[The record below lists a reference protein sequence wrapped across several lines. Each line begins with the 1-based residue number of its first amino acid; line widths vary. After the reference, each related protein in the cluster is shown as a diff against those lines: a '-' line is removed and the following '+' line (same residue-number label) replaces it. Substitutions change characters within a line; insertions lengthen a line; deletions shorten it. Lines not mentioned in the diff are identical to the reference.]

1 MQEANQ
7 QPKRT
12 IHQATY
18 SLLKRLSE
26 KMEPVSKLVLDT
38 EAPDQPHPMDIM
50 IDLLS
55 QTVEGIDRVHV
66 RLENLEARLD
76 EPAVVK
82 ALKDAI
88 RG

>member
-1 MQEANQ
+1 MQQANQ

-18 SLLKRLSE
+18 YLLKRLAE
-26 KMEPVSKLVLDT
+26 QMEPVSKLVLET

-50 IDLLS
+50 IELLR
-55 QTVEGIDRVHV
+55 QAVEGIEKVHT
-66 RLENLEARLD
+66 RLEHLESRLD

-82 ALKDAI
+82 ALKEAI

>member
-1 MQEANQ
+1 MQQGNQ
-7 QPKRT
+7 PTRT

-55 QTVEGIDRVHV
+55 QTVEGIERVHV

>member
-1 MQEANQ
+1 
-7 QPKRT
+7 
-12 IHQATY
+12 
-18 SLLKRLSE
+18 
-26 KMEPVSKLVLDT
+26 
-38 EAPDQPHPMDIM
+38 M

-55 QTVEGIDRVHV
+55 QTVEGIERVHV